1 MECLSSS
8 HRVFPLALN
17 RSVSIRVKM
26 DPSLWYVGRI
36 MVQTEQCSKNKCI
49 KNIDL
54 ALKMGV
60 LNPWCLDALYENL
73 AAVAACLWKGMAGRQ
88 GGQMKV
94 HVPCA
99 LPPPDRGRG
108 LSGKL
113 SLFNCRWWSTSGELR
128 GLGSRTLQIKSL
140 GKQLCENLTAVG
152 YWSADGTLL
161 LFTSFSVSL
170 QDFSSIIITTLQN
183 IPFKQSS

>member
-1 MECLSSS
+1 M
-8 HRVFPLALN
+8 
-17 RSVSIRVKM
+17 KT

-73 AAVAACLWKGMAGRQ
+73 AAVTACLWKGMAGRQ

-94 HVPCA
+94 HVPWA
-99 LPPPDRGRG
+99 LSPSHRGRE
-108 LSGKL
+108 LPDKL
-113 SLFNCRWWSTSGELR
+113 SLFNCRWWSTSGELH

-140 GKQLCENLTAVG
+140 GKQLCENLTAAG
-152 YWSADGTLL
+152 YWCADGTWL
-161 LFTSFSVSL
+161 LFTSFSVTR
-170 QDFSSIIITTLQN
+170 QDCSSIITTTLQN
-183 IPFKQSS
+183 TPFKQSS